1 MDEMDEIYWLAEKA
15 LSIASVPFEQ
25 SSISRVQLRYPYETL
40 YIYIYIA
47 LYIYIYNSRIDVT

>member
-25 SSISRVQLRYPYETL
+25 SSISRVQLRYPYV
-40 YIYIYIA
+40 I
-47 LYIYIYNSRIDVT
+47 YIYIYNSRIDVT